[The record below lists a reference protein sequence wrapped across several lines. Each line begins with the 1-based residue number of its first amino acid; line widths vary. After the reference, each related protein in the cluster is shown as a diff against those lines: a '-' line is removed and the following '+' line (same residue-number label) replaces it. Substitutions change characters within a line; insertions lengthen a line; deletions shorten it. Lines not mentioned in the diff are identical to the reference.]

1 MGRNSRSNSIN
12 DSRRRHSFDD
22 SRGRHPLHDAQC
34 HALDDP
40 SHDDSWGFDTNGTE
54 GDGNG
59 NALSSPACSD
69 DAGADAGFPMGE
81 RDR

>member
-12 DSRRRHSFDD
+12 DSRWRYSLDD
-22 SRGRHPLHDAQC
+22 SRGCHPLHDAQC
-34 HALDDP
+34 YALDD
-40 SHDDSWGFDTNGTE
+40 SWRFDTNGTE

-59 NALSSPACSD
+59 NALSSPARSD

-81 RDR
+81 RD